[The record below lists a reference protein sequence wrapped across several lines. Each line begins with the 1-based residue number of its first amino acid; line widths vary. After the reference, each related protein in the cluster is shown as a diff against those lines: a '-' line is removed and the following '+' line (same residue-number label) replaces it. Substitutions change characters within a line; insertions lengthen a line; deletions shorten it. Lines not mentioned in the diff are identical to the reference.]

1 MVIPMSSINAK
12 NRAKTPSRE
21 DSVTEI
27 ESLRYTNEVWD
38 EFCDGAYR
46 TSAKGIVIVLV
57 LLIAVVACMFIFA
70 TYIPGG

>member
-27 ESLRYTNEVWD
+27 EVLRYRNEVWD

-46 TSAKGIVIVLV
+46 TSANGIVIVLV